1 MNKKSRFNMLEVEP
15 GKREKPAKKEASNKP
30 IRQEEIKKNKDFKVV
45 INNEDFERNLQKHKL
60 KLQKKEIEKEKV
72 KIKQDVEALKK
83 AAYLKIYI
91 GLGIIAYGLVPLVF
105 GYFVAGFT
113 DVNIKRQLIIIA
125 VGIVVQVFLGK
136 KGKKK

>member
-1 MNKKSRFNMLEVEP
+1 MLEVEP
-15 GKREKPAKKEASNKP
+15 GKRESTSKKETPSKP
-30 IRQEEIKKNKDFKVV
+30 IRQEEIKKSKDFKVI
-45 INNEDFERNLQKHKL
+45 INNEDFESNLKKHKL
-60 KLQKKEIEKEKV
+60 KLQKKVIEKEKV

-91 GLGIIAYGLVPLVF
+91 GLAIIAYGLVPLVF
-105 GYFVAGFT
+105 GHFVAGFT

-136 KGKKK
+136 KGKNK